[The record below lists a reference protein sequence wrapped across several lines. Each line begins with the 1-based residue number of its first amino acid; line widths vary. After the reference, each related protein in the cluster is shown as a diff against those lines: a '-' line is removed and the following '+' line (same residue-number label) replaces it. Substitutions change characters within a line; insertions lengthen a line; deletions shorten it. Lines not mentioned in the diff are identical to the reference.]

1 MFKLVKKWWKY
12 ATAKLTGK
20 FNESADP
27 KVQLEQ
33 AIAEAQAQHKRLREQ
48 AVSVIARW

>member
-1 MFKLVKKWWKY
+1 MIKLFKRWWAY
-12 ATAKLTGK
+12 LTAKLTGK

-33 AIAEAQAQHKRLREQ
+33 AITEAHNQHQRLKEQ
-48 AVSVIARW
+48 AANVE